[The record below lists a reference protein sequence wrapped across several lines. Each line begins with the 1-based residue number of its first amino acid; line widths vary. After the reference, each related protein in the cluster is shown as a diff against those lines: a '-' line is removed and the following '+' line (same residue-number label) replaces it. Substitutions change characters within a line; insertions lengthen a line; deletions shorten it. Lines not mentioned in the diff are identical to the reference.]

1 MNFEY
6 IKNPDG
12 AWGLYNKE
20 IGDIY
25 FSNIGAYKEALE
37 KFVLPANPKSIKNKK
52 IKILDVCYGMGYN
65 SKTFVDYCVKNNLL
79 FDFHIDFVENDEKIL
94 ALGLLNFDKNISS
107 NVHLYFGKE
116 ILSKIYFSQNTN
128 LILGENWIKDFL
140 RENML
145 IFDANSKEI
154 NDILFK
160 TDDLNNIL
168 HNIYY
173 QNHTLSNN
181 FSLSL
186 GISWKIKD
194 LIADFQKLEKGY
206 DLIFHDAFSIRKQP
220 EMWTEQIF
228 SRYYQI
234 LNSGGKLLTYS
245 NSRVVRRILEG
256 IGFIVETNFDENNK
270 QNGTIAIK
278 T

>member
-12 AWGLYNKE
+12 TWGLYNKE

-37 KFVLPANPKSIKNKK
+37 KFVLPAKPNNIQNNK
-52 IKILDVCYGMGYN
+52 IRILDVCYGMGYN
-65 SKTFVDYCVKNNLL
+65 SKTFVDYCIKNNFL
-79 FDFHIDFVENDEKIL
+79 FDFDIDFIENDEKIL
-94 ALGLLNFDKNISS
+94 ALGLLNFDKRISPA
-107 NVHLYFGKE
+107 VHIYFGKE
-116 ILSKIYFSQNTN
+116 ILSKIYFSKNTN

-154 NDILFK
+154 NDILYK
-160 TDDLNNIL
+160 NNDLNNVL

-194 LIADFQKLEKGY
+194 LIADFQKLENGY